1 MPVQSDSIIYCI
13 NYMKPQ
19 KEQNLLTYISS
30 ITPGKESNQRTS
42 DKVENEAT
50 NEQTRTSTDPRR
62 EERKR
67 KRINHNYKH
76 LLYFTRKIALHKL
89 PCNKL
94 TKYTIK

>member
-19 KEQNLLTYISS
+19 KEQIYSHISS
-30 ITPGKESNQRTS
+30 IIPGKESNQRTS

-62 EERKR
+62 GERK
-67 KRINHNYKH
+67 
-76 LLYFTRKIALHKL
+76 
-89 PCNKL
+89 
-94 TKYTIK
+94 